1 MPVSRKEYSK
11 MVDKRTPPSKALRD
25 ITLAYLFGGMICVL
39 GQLLT
44 EGYLALGW
52 ILKEAQTLSSITLVL
67 LAALLTGLGWFD
79 DIAKI
84 AGAGTFVPI
93 TGFANAMVSP
103 ALEFRSEGWILG
115 LGTKLFSVAGSV
127 ISYGISASVIYGFIY
142 WIFQSFI

>member
-11 MVDKRTPPSKALRD
+11 MVDKQTPPSKFLRD
-25 ITLAYLFGGMICVL
+25 ILFAYLFGGLICVI

-44 EGYLALGW
+44 EGYMTLGW
-52 ILKEAQTLSSITLVL
+52 IQKEAQTLSSITLVL

-115 LGTKLFSVAGSV
+115 LGAKLFSVAGAV
-127 ISYGISASVIYGFIY
+127 IIYGISAGMIYGFIY
-142 WIFQSFI
+142 WLLGLF

>member
-11 MVDKRTPPSKALRD
+11 MVDKQAPPSKAVRGILW
-25 ITLAYLFGGMICVL
+25 AYLFGGLICVL

-44 EGYLALGW
+44 EGYMTLGW
-52 ILKEAQTLSSITLVL
+52 IQKEAQTLSSISLVL
-67 LAALLTGLGWFD
+67 LAAVLTGLGWFD

-115 LGTKLFSVAGSV
+115 LGAKLFSVAGAV
-127 ISYGISASVIYGFIY
+127 IIYGISASMIYGFIY
-142 WIFQSFI
+142 WLLLLF